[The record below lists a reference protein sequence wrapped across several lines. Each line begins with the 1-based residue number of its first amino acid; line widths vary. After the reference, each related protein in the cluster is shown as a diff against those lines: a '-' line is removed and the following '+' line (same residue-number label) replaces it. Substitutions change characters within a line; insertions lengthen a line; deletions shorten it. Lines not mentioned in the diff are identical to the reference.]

1 MKFLFLYKGNNGPQT
16 EEYMKEWM
24 DWLGKHNLLK
34 VGSQVRGG
42 KKVTKDEVSDFEG
55 NIAGFSEA
63 EAASL
68 NEAVEIAKDCPGLTY
83 GDSVAVLEYWQM
95 PK

>member
-1 MKFLFLYKGNNGPQT
+1 MKFLFLYKGANGPQT
-16 EEYMKEWM
+16 EEYMSEWM
-24 DWLGKHNLLK
+24 EWLGKHNLMK

-55 NIAGFSEA
+55 NIAGYSEA

-68 NEAVEIAKDCPGLTY
+68 DEAVEIAKGCPGLAH
-83 GDSVAVLEYWQM
+83 GDSVAVLACWQM